1 MADEIV
7 TINVEGLKEFTK
19 ALKAVDKD
27 LPKALRLAFNEA
39 SEMVV
44 SDAKPK
50 VDRLTGRAAK
60 SVRKSSTRTKARVSG
75 GSKRVPYYGWL
86 DFGGKSGKDGS
97 VYRPY
102 RTDGRYIYAAYFP
115 LRDSGEFGRVMQD
128 GLLDIARQAGLEM
141 EKGE

>member
-27 LPKALRLAFNEA
+27 LPKALRLAFNESA
-39 SEMVV
+39 DLVV
-44 SDAKPK
+44 DDAKPT
-50 VDRLTGRAAK
+50 VPRRSGRASK

-86 DFGGKSGKDGS
+86 DFGGKSGKDGA
-97 VYRPY
+97 VYRQY
-102 RTDGRYIYAAYFP
+102 RSDGRYIYAAYFP
-115 LRDSGEFGRVMQD
+115 LRDSGRFAEVMQ
-128 GLLDIARQAGLEM
+128 GELLDIARQAGLEM